1 MEIVLILCPFSEMD
15 RKCAYAKACISGNV
29 EALLKLRAL
38 CKYLLGRILLVG
50 LPKIAVTADCNAG
63 YGIYKWI
70 VHSILS
76 QLFLLRAWDAKAVS
90 CQPP

>member
-1 MEIVLILCPFSEMD
+1 MTHGRIGFLSDFFKFILILEIVLILCPFSEMD

-50 LPKIAVTADCNAG
+50 LPEIAVTAECNAG

-70 VHSILS
+70 VHSI
-76 QLFLLRAWDAKAVS
+76 
-90 CQPP
+90 